1 MTTYTVNLMISQAFF
16 FILVCII
23 SNVFTL
29 KHREFFDECLS
40 SPILDLFFCVL
51 KAKVDIAKE
60 DKFISSIFK
69 NS

>member
-1 MTTYTVNLMISQAFF
+1 MTTYNVNLMISQAFF

-29 KHREFFDECLS
+29 EHREFFDECLS

-51 KAKVDIAKE
+51 KVDIVKE
-60 DKFISSIFK
+60 DKFISSIFL